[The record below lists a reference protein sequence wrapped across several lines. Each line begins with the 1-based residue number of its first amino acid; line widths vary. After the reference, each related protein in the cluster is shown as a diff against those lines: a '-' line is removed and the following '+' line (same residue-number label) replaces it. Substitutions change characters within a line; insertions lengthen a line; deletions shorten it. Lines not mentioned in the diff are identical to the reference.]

1 MTIESNE
8 NFLAQAIAVL
18 QALKSG
24 KMIEYRSRH
33 DNSEKWIKLSVDNI
47 ETFRPNF
54 MVYDYRVK
62 AEPRRIFVF
71 ESRWDSV
78 TDIESYEIFL
88 LRDDALS
95 ALNYDGFAK
104 EMNRRI
110 VEFVE
115 VT

>member
-8 NFLAQAIAVL
+8 NFLAHAIAVL
-18 QALKSG
+18 QAVQNGETL
-24 KMIEYRSRH
+24 EYRSLH
-33 DNSEKWIKLSVDNI
+33 DRNEIWVRLSIDNV
-47 ETFRPNF
+47 EMFRPNF
-54 MVYDYRVK
+54 MVYDYRVV

-71 ESRWDSV
+71 ESVRGGE
-78 TDIESYEIFL
+78 TEIEEYKIFFS
-88 LRDDALS
+88 RDEALA

-104 EMNRRI
+104 GTKRRI